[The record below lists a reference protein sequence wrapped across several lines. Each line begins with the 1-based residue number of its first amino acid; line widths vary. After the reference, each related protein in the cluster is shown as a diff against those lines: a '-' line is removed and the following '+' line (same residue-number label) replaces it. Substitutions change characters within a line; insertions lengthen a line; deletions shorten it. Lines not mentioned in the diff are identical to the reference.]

1 MSKDRERAHA
11 ASERAH
17 HASGPRVAPAWSKSN
32 HTVALRRMLF
42 DNHTPAPMHLCVTHP
57 HFHHLPAARASW
69 A

>member
-1 MSKDRERAHA
+1 VNERTPLVK
-11 ASERAH
+11 ERTTQV